1 MNKYLFYFIILLYI
15 LYFIYS
21 KIIFMVNHPRNI
33 TNLLSLINFS
43 KNKNINKPLDVVIAH
58 YKEDLSWV
66 DKYLPENC
74 RIFIYSKSD
83 MIPNCKRKYIHKV
96 LKNVGRE
103 GHTFLYHIINNYDK
117 KNLRENI
124 IFTCGSINLIYKK
137 IILLILL
144 KNIGKY
150 KFNGLLSNTNYLINK
165 IDLDGNNKMLKN
177 GYCSSNKYNKH
188 KDCSLKVKKF
198 RNINEFA
205 DFFGLNIKTKSKLG
219 VFIIKTNLIYNR
231 PKSYYQ
237 KMIKYLDHADNT
249 MNGHFLENSWYTIF
263 IH

>member
-1 MNKYLFYFIILLYI
+1 MAYN
-15 LYFIYS
+15 S
-21 KIIFMVNHPRNI
+21 RNI

-43 KNKNINKPLDVVIAH
+43 KNKNINQPLDVVIAH

-66 DKYLPENC
+66 DKYLPKNC

-83 MIPNCKRKYIHKV
+83 MIPNCKRKYTHKF

-117 KNLRENI
+117 KNLRKNT
-124 IFTCGSINLIYKK
+124 IFTCGSIELIHKK
-137 IILLILL
+137 IILLFLL

-150 KFNGLLSNTNYLINK
+150 KFNGRLSDTNYFINK
-165 IDLDGNNKMLKN
+165 LDVNDDKRLLKY
-177 GYCSSNKYNKH
+177 GYCSSSKYNKN
-188 KDCSLKVKKF
+188 KNCSLKVKKF
-198 RNINEFA
+198 KNINEFTK
-205 DFFGLNIKTKSKLG
+205 FFGLNIKTKSKDG
-219 VFIIKTNLIYNR
+219 VFMIKTNLIYNR

-263 IH
+263 LN